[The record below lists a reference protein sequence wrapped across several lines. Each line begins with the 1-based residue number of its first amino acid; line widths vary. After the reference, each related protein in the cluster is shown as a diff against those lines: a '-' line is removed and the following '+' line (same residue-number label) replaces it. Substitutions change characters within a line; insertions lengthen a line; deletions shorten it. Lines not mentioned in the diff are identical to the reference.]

1 MRRLFLLM
9 TVLVS
14 VILFT
19 GCPAKAPDFVD
30 LGTIPEQYLPTVP
43 YEDGQTF
50 YLQHES
56 DRVVIP
62 FHVSR
67 RRFKAQGDNL
77 YGFDYYGEK
86 NQPAP
91 SVYFEYEVDITNC
104 VPDYPIFDIDIRFS
118 NSYLA
123 DSLYF
128 QQHIGRKYAQLTSQR
143 FYAAIPFFGDST
155 EFETMLDSLNIN
167 GHAYYDVF
175 QYENTW
181 MDLEGIYI
189 KCLYY
194 NYAQGVLRI
203 DMSNGEKYLLYE
215 EE

>member
-19 GCPAKAPDFVD
+19 SCPRKTPDFVD
-30 LGTIPEQYLPTVP
+30 LGTIPEQYLSTVP
-43 YEDGQTF
+43 YQDGQTF

-77 YGFDYYGEK
+77 YGFYYGEK
-86 NQPAP
+86 TQPAP
-91 SVYFEYEVDITNC
+91 SVYFEYEVDLTNC

-128 QQHIGRKYAQLTSQR
+128 HQHVGRKYAPLTSQH
-143 FYAAIPFFGDST
+143 FYAGIPYFGDST
-155 EFETMLDSLNIN
+155 EFETMLDSLDIN
-167 GHAYYDVF
+167 GHVYYDVF
-175 QYENTW
+175 QFENTGI
-181 MDLEGIYI
+181 DLPGIYI
-189 KCLYY
+189 QCLFY

>member
-1 MRRLFLLM
+1 MM
-9 TVLVS
+9 ALVA
-14 VILFT
+14 VVFFT
-19 GCPAKAPDFVD
+19 GCPSKEPDYVD
-30 LGTIPEQYLPTVP
+30 LGNIPEQYLPTVP

-67 RRFKAQGDNL
+67 RRVKAQGNNS
-77 YGFDYYGEK
+77 YGFDYYLDGQGEK
-86 NQPAP
+86 YQPAP
-91 SVYFEYEVDITNC
+91 SVYFEYEVDLTNC

-128 QQHIGRKYAQLTSQR
+128 HQHIGRKYAQLTSQH

-155 EFETMLDSLNIN
+155 EFETMLDSLDIN
-167 GHAYYDVF
+167 GHVYYDVF
-175 QYENTW
+175 LYENTGI
-181 MDLEGIYI
+181 DLQGIYI
-189 KCLYY
+189 KRLYY

-203 DMSNGEKYLLYE
+203 DMSNGEKYMLYE